1 MREPIEDLE
10 NMIVEEAVN
19 NDTNLSANEAQA
31 IQDATKILFEP
42 IDEKEIEDLESKNKS
57 LIELLTQPTP
67 SYNDLEKCMRLMSY
81 GIVGTKYNYKNNK
94 YRKVVLQI
102 SSDRKKILYQDVK
115 EQSNFALFN
124 GSTSLKVSKFNDVT
138 YGGRTENFKK
148 HRRILRRQFQLNL
161 KYNNP
166 NDAESSA
173 TSMRSMSIQPYS
185 KEDCWYAWKC
195 VSLIRADGKTLDISI
210 ADDKSLICFLHA
222 VYHLICK
229 PPAKSKFLRDFKMQ
243 KIKMKLNFEARQT
256 HLHLS
261 HMI

>member
-1 MREPIEDLE
+1 MIQMREPIADLE

-42 IDEKEIEDLESKNKS
+42 IDEKEIEDLELKNKS
-57 LIELLTQPTP
+57 LIDLLTQPTP

-94 YRKVVLQI
+94 YRRVVMQI

-115 EQSNFALFN
+115 EQGNFTLFN
-124 GSTSLKVSKFNDVT
+124 SSTSLKISKFTDVK
-138 YGGRTENFKK
+138 YGGQTENFKK

-161 KYNNP
+161 QYNNP

-173 TSMRSMSIQPYS
+173 TSMRSMS
-185 KEDCWYAWKC
+185 
-195 VSLIRADGKTLDISI
+195 V
-210 ADDKSLICFLHA
+210 
-222 VYHLICK
+222 
-229 PPAKSKFLRDFKMQ
+229 
-243 KIKMKLNFEARQT
+243 
-256 HLHLS
+256 
-261 HMI
+261 